1 MHPHRIVD
9 LPQWRN
15 RTGVFLDRWQAGRVL
30 AEMLNPLKNSNAL
43 ILAIP
48 AGGIP
53 VAAVIARELN
63 LALDVTVV
71 SKITLPWNSESGYG
85 AVAFDG
91 TTRLNKDLLLRLSL
105 GDAAVHEGIAKT
117 RQKVQLRQTKL
128 RGGRPLPALSGRMII
143 LDDGLASGVTM
154 QVAIEAF
161 RKAGAQAIV
170 IAVPTAHWEAAE
182 RLAGRAEAIY
192 CPNLRRGYIFAV
204 ADAYQRWSDVS
215 ETQAEAILREF
226 SEGKRPPAALIKAR
240 KEAARLTPTATGG
253 NR

>member
-91 TTRLNKDLLLRLSL
+91 TTRLNEDLLLRLSL
-105 GDAAVHEGIAKT
+105 SDAAVHEGIAKT
-117 RQKVQLRQTKL
+117 RQKVQL
-128 RGGRPLPALSGRMII
+128 
-143 LDDGLASGVTM
+143 
-154 QVAIEAF
+154 
-161 RKAGAQAIV
+161 
-170 IAVPTAHWEAAE
+170 
-182 RLAGRAEAIY
+182 
-192 CPNLRRGYIFAV
+192 
-204 ADAYQRWSDVS
+204 
-215 ETQAEAILREF
+215 
-226 SEGKRPPAALIKAR
+226 
-240 KEAARLTPTATGG
+240 
-253 NR
+253 